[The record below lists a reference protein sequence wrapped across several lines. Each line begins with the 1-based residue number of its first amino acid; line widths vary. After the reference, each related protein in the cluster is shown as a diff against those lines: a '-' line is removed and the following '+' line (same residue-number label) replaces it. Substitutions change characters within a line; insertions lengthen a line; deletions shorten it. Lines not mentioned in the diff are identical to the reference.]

1 MELTHVKV
9 ADANGIRHSWSPAR
23 KEAIGTAYEEGTANS
38 PVWFSVAEGILSEV
52 YYPTI
57 DRPQVGDLQLLVTDG
72 KSFFSEQRR
81 DVRAQ
86 VSYYDAEG
94 LTVRIVGTEA
104 TGAYSIE
111 QFIVTDPRTAV
122 VRMHTRMELH
132 RPNLRVYVL
141 FKPAAQG
148 RASDDYG
155 RFDSAERAM
164 FGADTAGGE
173 GFHSALVAQPAFS
186 EGSVGFVGF
195 TDGWQDLSQNFRLTR
210 FAHLAGP
217 GNVAITGE
225 IPLQG
230 ATSFAFD
237 LALGFGPTRA
247 QALSAARDSHSRT
260 FTQVAAEYGY
270 GWASYQYDLLPYAG
284 RDAALIR
291 AHEDKLYPGAVI
303 ASLSHP
309 GIPDGDRSLEP
320 LDVRENSGGYHLVW
334 PRDLYHSAMGLLAAG
349 DERAPVRILRYLL
362 ARQNADGGWHQ
373 NFWVDGTPYW
383 TGIQLD
389 EIAFPILLA
398 AHLKERGLI
407 AMDSSTLGALRRA
420 AAYLREKGPFS
431 QQDRWEEIGGA
442 IPSTLAAEIAAL
454 RAFTHLSG
462 EPQSLQT
469 AEAWDAQIEKWTR
482 VPVGPLGR
490 DYFLRVS
497 LAGDAA
503 INEFFHIANG
513 GGSAMTQEVLDGGFL
528 ELVRLGVRSAA
539 NPGILNTLMLYL
551 DPARGVS
558 QPSTRPGAYL
568 HRRYTRD
575 AYGLDR
581 VGRPWPLLTG
591 ESGHYFLALGERER
605 ARASLLALE
614 DQALPS
620 GLIPEQTEGTGVAT
634 PLVWAHAEAI
644 RLRRSIQEGRV
655 FDFPPASSSR

>member
-23 KEAIGTAYEEGTANS
+23 KDAIGTAYEEGTANS

-81 DVRAQ
+81 DVRSQ
-86 VSYYDAEG
+86 VTYADDG
-94 LTVRIVGTEA
+94 LSVRVSGREA
-104 TGAYSIE
+104 SGAYTIE
-111 QFIVTDPRTAV
+111 QVIVTDPRTAV
-122 VRMHTRMELH
+122 VRVATRMRLQ
-132 RPNLRVYVL
+132 RPDLRVYVL

-148 RASDDYG
+148 RASDDFG
-155 RFDSAERAM
+155 RFDKTERAM
-164 FGADTAGGE
+164 FAANSASDAE
-173 GFHSALVAQPAFS
+173 ISSALVAQPAFV
-186 EGSVGFVGF
+186 EGSVGFVGSN
-195 TDGWQDLSQNFRLTR
+195 DGWQELSRNFRLT
-210 FAHLAGP
+210 HLTERAGP
-217 GNVAITGE
+217 GNLAITGQ
-225 IPLQG
+225 IPRDGSEEL
-230 ATSFAFD
+230 SFD
-237 LALGFGPTRA
+237 LSLGFGPSRA
-247 QALSAARDSHSRT
+247 HALQAARGSLTRPFAYVSG
-260 FTQVAAEYGY
+260 EYSQ
-270 GWASYQYDLLPYAG
+270 GWSTYLNDLLPYAG
-284 RDAALIR
+284 RDAAIIR
-291 AHEDKLYPGAVI
+291 AHEDKFYPGAVI

-320 LDVRENSGGYHLVW
+320 LDTRENSGGYHLVW

-373 NFWVDGTPYW
+373 NFWVDGAPYW

-389 EIAFPILLA
+389 EVAFPILLA

-407 AMDSSTLGALRRA
+407 AMDSATQGALRRA
-420 AAYLREKGPFS
+420 AAYLREQGPFS

-454 RAFTHLSG
+454 RAYTHLSG

-469 AEAWDAQIEKWTR
+469 AEAWNAQIEKWTR
-482 VPVGPLGR
+482 VPSGPLGR

-497 LAGDAA
+497 LTGNAA
-503 INEFFHIANG
+503 LNEFFHIANG
-513 GGSAMTQEVLDGGFL
+513 GGPAMTQDILDGGFL

-539 NPGILNTLMLYL
+539 DPGILNTLMLYL

-558 QPSTRPGAYL
+558 QPATRPGAYL

-591 ESGHYFLALGERER
+591 ESGHYFLALGDRAR
-605 ARASLLALE
+605 ARASLAALE

-620 GLIPEQTEGTGVAT
+620 GLIPEQTEGMGVAT

-655 FDFPPASSSR
+655 FDFPPASSSH